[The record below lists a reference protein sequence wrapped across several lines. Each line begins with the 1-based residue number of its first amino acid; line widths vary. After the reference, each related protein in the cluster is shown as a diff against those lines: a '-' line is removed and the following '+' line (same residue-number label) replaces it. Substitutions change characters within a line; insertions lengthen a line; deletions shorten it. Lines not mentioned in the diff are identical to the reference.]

1 MVAIGKKFKDFL
13 TVVTDGGEFDGL
25 LFKSRD
31 GALQLDQ
38 LALAKRSPIGGT
50 EKKKD
55 GSVSTSERVESLWPP
70 ELVLG

>member
-1 MVAIGKKFKDFL
+1 MSIRKKPQDCL
-13 TVVTDGGEFDGL
+13 AVVTDGGELDAL

-38 LALAKRSPIGGT
+38 LALAKGSPIGGT
-50 EKKKD
+50 EKKKN

-70 ELVLG
+70 ELVVG

>member
-1 MVAIGKKFKDFL
+1 MVAIGKKPQDFL
-13 TVVTDGGEFDGL
+13 AVVTDGGEFDAL

-38 LALAKRSPIGGT
+38 LALAKRSPIGRT
-50 EKKKD
+50 EKKKN
-55 GSVSTSERVESLWPP
+55 GSISTSERVESLWPP

>member
-1 MVAIGKKFKDFL
+1 MVTIGKEPQDFL
-13 TVVTDGGEFDGL
+13 AVVTDGRKFDAL

-50 EKKKD
+50 KKKKN
-55 GSVSTSERVESLWPP
+55 GSVSTPKRVESL
-70 ELVLG
+70 

>member
-1 MVAIGKKFKDFL
+1 MVAIGKKPQDL
-13 TVVTDGGEFDGL
+13 LAVVTDGGELDAL

-50 EKKKD
+50 KKKKN

>member
-1 MVAIGKKFKDFL
+1 VVAFGKKPQDFL
-13 TVVTDGGEFDGL
+13 TVVTDGGEFDAL

-50 EKKKD
+50 EKKKN
-55 GSVSTSERVESLWPP
+55 GSISTSERVEGL
-70 ELVLG
+70 

>member
-1 MVAIGKKFKDFL
+1 MVAIGKKPQDFMA
-13 TVVTDGGEFDGL
+13 VVTDGGEFDAL

-50 EKKKD
+50 KKKKN
-55 GSVSTSERVESLWPP
+55 GSVSASERVESLWPP
-70 ELVLG
+70 ELVMG

>member
-1 MVAIGKKFKDFL
+1 MVAIGKKPQDFMA
-13 TVVTDGGEFDGL
+13 VVTDGGEFDAL

-50 EKKKD
+50 KKKKN

-70 ELVLG
+70 ELVAG

>member
-1 MVAIGKKFKDFL
+1 MVAIGKKPQDFL
-13 TVVTDGGEFDGL
+13 AVVTDGGEFDAL

-38 LALAKRSPIGGT
+38 LTLAKGSPIGGT
-50 EKKKD
+50 KKKKN